1 MKKNLHLICNAHI
14 DVVWL
19 WEIEEGVAETLSTF
33 RVAADFCEEYDGF
46 VFCHNEALLYE
57 WIEENDPELFCR
69 IQKLVK
75 EGKWHIMGGWYL
87 QPDCNLVSGESF
99 VRQIL
104 AGKYYFLEKF
114 GAEPR
119 VAINFDAFGHSR
131 GIVDI
136 LAHAGFDSYIFC
148 RPEPDMLE
156 LPAADFLW
164 VGFDGSKIQ
173 YSDEYYNCT
182 GLERPGQE

>member
-87 QPDCNLVSGESF
+87 QPDCNLPSGESLL
-99 VRQIL
+99 RQAL
-104 AGKYYFLEKF
+104 VGRAYFTEKF
-114 GAEPR
+114 G
-119 VAINFDAFGHSR
+119 VSTI
-131 GIVDI
+131 
-136 LAHAGFDSYIFC
+136 
-148 RPEPDMLE
+148 
-156 LPAADFLW
+156 
-164 VGFDGSKIQ
+164 VGFGLGDTKKNDPDLIWTWGISFSYKIW
-173 YSDEYYNCT
+173 N
-182 GLERPGQE
+182 R